1 VAAIIIILKMMTIIM
16 MMMAVAS
23 ATQRR
28 TTSSGRFLDV
38 PREPGMCLLPQYP
51 IETLKYRTALL
62 RTLLEKE
69 TKRR

>member
-1 VAAIIIILKMMTIIM
+1 VAAIIIMMMTIMIM

-38 PREPGMCLLPQYP
+38 PRGPGMCLLPQYP
-51 IETLKYRTALL
+51 IETLKHRTALL